1 MHLKCSL
8 CRLMCL
14 SVCSFLNRTCYL
26 MVSLGEREEKKVSE
40 EEKDGRD
47 IGEKYNENKGC
58 LMEKTEGK

>member
-1 MHLKCSL
+1 
-8 CRLMCL
+8 MCL